1 MSTQYLTVSALT
13 KYIKRKFDADPYL
26 ERVYLT
32 GEVSNYRRRPN
43 HQYFSIKDD
52 HAVISAVMY
61 RHEFNRL
68 KFQLQDGMKILLI
81 GRVSVYEPGGNY
93 NIVIEHMEPDGI
105 GALFQAYTELKEKL
119 TKEGLFSLPKKPLP
133 RYPKKIA
140 IVTSP
145 SGAVIRDIMTTIK
158 RRYPIVQLE
167 LYPTVVQGKESAE
180 SIVKNLKKIKK
191 AGDYD
196 LAIIGRGGG
205 SIEDLWSFNEE
216 AVIRQ
221 IIDMDIPII
230 SSVGHET
237 DTTLSDLAA
246 DVRAATPTAAAEL
259 SVPVLAEV
267 LQEIKMREQRLYQT
281 MRSKLALRQEM
292 LNRFMRSYV
301 FRQPNRLYEGH
312 LVRLDQYTSRLQN
325 NVMQT
330 VQSANHRQHQLALR
344 LQNTNPSNQIK
355 VLKRDW
361 HQLDEDLHQSM
372 QRYLDSQQQSLHH
385 MMESLDLL
393 SPLKIMA
400 RGYSYVTVND
410 TILTS
415 TDEVE
420 VGQAVSIYLEN
431 GQLEAQIT
439 AKKEK
444 NDGRNE
450 RN

>member
-344 LQNTNPSNQIK
+344 LQNTNPINQIK

-361 HQLDEDLHQSM
+361 HQLDEDLHQGM
-372 QRYLDSQQQSLHH
+372 QRYIDSQQQSLHH

>member
-344 LQNTNPSNQIK
+344 LQNTNPINQIK

-372 QRYLDSQQQSLHH
+372 QRYIDSQQQSLHH